1 MAMQKLQPK
10 VKELQNRYKNDQEKA
25 QLEVARLYREAQ
37 VHLSQVS
44 HFQPSMVQGAVKT
57 GAHHELHSR
66 AEQCL
71 RLAGQPTG
79 WLPADPRY
87 HPRVHWTVQVTCA
100 SLTCRG
106 LLHATQSHN
115 LQYAPAHVMLMFM
128 THPFVCVQSVVKCCG
143 RRAADRGLLLDPLA
157 GWSHHAGCTE
167 SGTQCS
173 GRVLGCLSPFCS
185 VVAH

>member
-44 HFQPSMVQGAVKT
+44 HLRTVQDIVKA
-57 GAHHELHSR
+57 GAHQELNSM
-66 AEQCL
+66 AEQCP

-100 SLTCRG
+100 CLTCRG
-106 LLHATQSHN
+106 L
-115 LQYAPAHVMLMFM
+115 
-128 THPFVCVQSVVKCCG
+128 
-143 RRAADRGLLLDPLA
+143 AA
-157 GWSHHAGCTE
+157 CN
-167 SGTQCS
+167 
-173 GRVLGCLSPFCS
+173 
-185 VVAH
+185 